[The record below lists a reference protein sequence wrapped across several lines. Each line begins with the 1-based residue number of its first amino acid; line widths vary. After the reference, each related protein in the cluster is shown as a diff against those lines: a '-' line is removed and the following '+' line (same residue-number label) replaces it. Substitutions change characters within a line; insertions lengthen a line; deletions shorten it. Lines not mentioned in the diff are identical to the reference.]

1 MQYYS
6 LQNPA
11 LKVSFETAVTQG
23 MAPDKGLYFP
33 EQIPQLDPTFLK
45 NLHQYSD
52 QEIGY
57 EVIKAFVGDE
67 IPEAQLRKIVADTLH
82 FPFPIQKV
90 SRATYALELFHGP
103 TLAFKDV
110 GARFMAGCLGYFRRN
125 SKKPV
130 TVLVATS
137 GDTGAA
143 VASGFY
149 NVPGV
154 EVVILYPSKMVST
167 LQEKQLTTLGGNI
180 RALEILGTFDDCQQI
195 VKTAFLDQDIQS
207 KRPLTSANSINVAR
221 WLPQMFYYFLA
232 YRQMKAA
239 HPKLVFSVPSG
250 NFGNI
255 CAGMMAAA
263 IGLPVSHFIAA
274 TNAND
279 TIPRFM
285 QTQEY
290 KPARAVPTLSNAM
303 DVADPSNFVRVL
315 ELYGKN
321 FPQLAASMSSYSFND
336 KDTARVME
344 RVYKEYHYML
354 DPHGA
359 VGYLGL
365 QQYLAEDPDATGV
378 FLETAHPV
386 KFEDTAPKAIR
397 DDIHTPAKVMSLYG
411 KEKSSIV
418 LPADYQAVKKTLL
431 QLEFQNSE
439 LSH

>member
-11 LKVSFETAVTQG
+11 HKVSFETAVTQS

-33 EQIPQLDPTFLK
+33 EQIPQLDPAFIK
-45 NLHQYSD
+45 NLDKYSD
-52 QEIGY
+52 HEIGY

-67 IPEAQLRKIVADTLH
+67 IPEDKLKKIIADTLH

-125 SKKPV
+125 SKTPV

-154 EVVILYPSKMVST
+154 EVIILYPSKMVST
-167 LQEKQLTTLGGNI
+167 LQEKQLTTLGGNV
-180 RALEILGTFDDCQQI
+180 RALEVLGTFDDCQQM
-195 VKTAFLDQDIQS
+195 VKTAFLDQEVQA

-232 YRQMKAA
+232 YKQMKAA
-239 HPKLVFSVPSG
+239 HPNVVFSVPSG

-263 IGLPVSHFIAA
+263 IGLPVHHFIAA
-274 TNAND
+274 TNSND
-279 TIPRFM
+279 TVPRYM
-285 QTQEY
+285 QSGKYE
-290 KPARAVPTLSNAM
+290 PARAVPTLSNAM

-321 FPQLAASMSSYSFND
+321 LPELAASMSSYSFND
-336 KDTARVME
+336 KETARTME
-344 RVYKEYHYML
+344 RVYKESHYML

-365 QQYLAEDPDATGV
+365 QKYLAEDPEVTGV

-386 KFEDTAPKAIR
+386 KFEDTAPKSIR
-397 DDIHTPAKVMSLYG
+397 DEIHTPAKVMSLYG

-418 LPADYQAVKKTLL
+418 IPADYQALKKTLM

-439 LSH
+439 LSR